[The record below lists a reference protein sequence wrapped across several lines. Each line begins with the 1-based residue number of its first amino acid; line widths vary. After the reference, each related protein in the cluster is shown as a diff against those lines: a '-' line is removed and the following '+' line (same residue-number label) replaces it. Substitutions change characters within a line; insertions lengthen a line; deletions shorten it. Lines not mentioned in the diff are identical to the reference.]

1 MFCCGGI
8 MMPKAY
14 PFLKNFKVTSLYGI
28 RDRIQTNQGYSSS
41 NHKGIDLVGIDDKNV
56 VSCNDGTV
64 VDVGTT
70 SARGRYVLVYG
81 NDGFS
86 CLYQHLN
93 SVFVIK
99 GQNVACKNKIG
110 VMGSTG
116 NVSGAHL
123 HLEVGKGMTLNEHS
137 KYTIN
142 PADYLGMQNTSTLK
156 GKTFNGNGYITGSS
170 ESIVS
175 SNNTNQV
182 VSSGSS
188 TSSSSGYV
196 DILLPSGE
204 YYKVKENSA
213 VESDWLYG
221 RRYRVFVEIEG
232 NKAFDVSNL
241 RCTFEIIKTSYME
254 ANQSILQ
261 IYNLSPE
268 DENKL
273 IKQGQRIIIEAGYV
287 GSQYGKIF
295 DGNVIQ
301 AVRSKENGT
310 DYVLTLVSM
319 DNDRYTSYGLINVAL
334 VAQQSAREAV
344 NVLANKAKVTSE
356 IGYVSQ
362 MNTVYPRGKVMFGLS
377 KDYLSQ
383 IAASQN
389 ATYYSEDGKIN
400 IINIVE
406 QPPER
411 IKSYG
416 PKNGLINVPTQT
428 ELGISCT
435 VLLDPSLKINS
446 FFHVDNEKISGYQY
460 TPGQPVRALDGEGI
474 YRVIRLTHRGDTRGN
489 DWYTELEAV
498 GQAGLLPSMI
508 AGNAFYGW

>member
-1 MFCCGGI
+1 MQ
-8 MMPKAY
+8 KAY
-14 PFLKNFKVTSLYGI
+14 PFLKNFKITSLYGV
-28 RDRIQTNQGYSSS
+28 RNRFETSQGYSST
-41 NHKGIDLVGIDDKNV
+41 NHKGMDLVGIDDKNV

-64 VDVGTT
+64 MEVGI
-70 SARGRYVLVYG
+70 SNARGKYVLVYG
-81 NDGFS
+81 NDDFS

-93 SVFVIK
+93 DIFVVK
-99 GQNVACKNKIG
+99 GQNISCKNKIG
-110 VMGSTG
+110 IMGSTG

-123 HLEVGKGMTLNEHS
+123 HLEVGKGKTLNEHS

-156 GKTFNGNGYITGSS
+156 GKTFNGNGYITGT
-170 ESIVS
+170 SINVVS
-175 SNNTNQV
+175 YNNSNQV
-182 VSSGSS
+182 VSSESS
-188 TSSSSGYV
+188 SSSSSGYV

-301 AVRSKENGT
+301 AIRSKENGT

-334 VAQQSAREAV
+334 VAQQSAREV
-344 NVLANKAKVTSE
+344 VDTLANKAKVTSE

-362 MNTVYPRGKVMFGLS
+362 MDITYPRGKVMFGLS

-383 IAASQN
+383 IASSQN
-389 ATYYSEDGKIN
+389 STYYSEDGKIN
-400 IINIVE
+400 IINIAE

-435 VLLDPSLKINS
+435 VLLDPSLKINT
-446 FFHVDNEKISGYQY
+446 FFHVDNEKITGYRY

-474 YRVIRLTHRGDTRGN
+474 YRVIRLTHKGDTRGN
-489 DWYTELEAV
+489 DWYSEIEAV
-498 GQAGLLPSMI
+498 GQAGILPSMI
-508 AGNAFYGW
+508 AGSAFYGW